1 MTNQNRRHET
11 RRSLF
16 RHAAA
21 ALFGLAALAALP
33 SSASAE
39 TTVDDIISRGKLVV
53 AIDTTTAPYGMLDD
67 QMQPTGFD
75 IDLANKIGEAMG
87 VPVEFVTVTS
97 PGRIPALLTDRA
109 DIVVSI
115 FSITAQRALQIAF
128 SIPYASQSSVVLA
141 PKSTPIKSIKD
152 LVGLKVGVTRGTGED
167 TLLTAAT
174 KDMEGINI
182 LRFDDYA
189 SISQAMLSG
198 QIDAM
203 GGGDYGEMYLK
214 KSVKGDDFEIKFPLK
229 TFYFGIGVRKDN
241 PQLLQWLNTFI
252 FLARQDG
259 TLEALSQ
266 KYRKMPLP
274 ALPTF

>member
-1 MTNQNRRHET
+1 MTDT

-16 RHAAA
+16 RRAAG
-21 ALFGLAALAALP
+21 ALVGLVALAALP
-33 SSASAE
+33 AAASAE
-39 TTVDDIISRGKLVV
+39 TTIDDIISRGKLVV
-53 AIDTTTAPYGMLDD
+53 AIDTTTPPYGMLDS

-75 IDLANKIGEAMG
+75 VELAQLIAKTIG

-97 PGRIPALLTDRA
+97 PGRIPALLTDRV
-109 DIVVSI
+109 DMVVSI
-115 FSITAQRALQIAF
+115 FSITAPRALQVAF

-141 PKSTPIKSIKD
+141 PKSVNIKSAKD

-167 TLLTAAT
+167 GLLTAQA
-174 KDMEGINI
+174 EANPGIEI

-203 GGGDYGEMYLK
+203 GGGDYGDIYLK
-214 KSVKGDDFEIKFPLK
+214 KSAKGDDFELKYVLK

-241 PQLLQWLNTFI
+241 LQLLQWLNTFI
-252 FLARQDG
+252 FTVRQDG
-259 TLEALSQ
+259 TLDALSQ
-266 KYRKMPLP
+266 KYRKTPLP
-274 ALPTF
+274 TLPTF